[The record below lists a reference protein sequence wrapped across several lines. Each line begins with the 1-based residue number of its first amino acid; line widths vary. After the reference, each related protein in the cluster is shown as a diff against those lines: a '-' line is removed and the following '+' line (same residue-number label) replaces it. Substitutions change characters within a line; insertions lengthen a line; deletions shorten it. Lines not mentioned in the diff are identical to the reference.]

1 MSPEAS
7 PETVFFWKQGHGEVH
22 SSEVIPV
29 GGVGRLQASES
40 SGSFGE

>member
-1 MSPEAS
+1 MSPEATL
-7 PETVFFWKQGHGEVH
+7 ETVFFRKQGHGEVY

-40 SGSFGE
+40 SGSLGE